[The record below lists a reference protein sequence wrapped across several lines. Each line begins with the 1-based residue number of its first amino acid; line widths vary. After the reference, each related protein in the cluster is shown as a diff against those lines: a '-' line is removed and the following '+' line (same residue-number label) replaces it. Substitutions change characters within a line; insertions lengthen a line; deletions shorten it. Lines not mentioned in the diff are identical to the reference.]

1 MDELTVGILVTVGL
15 LFAVF
20 LGVRVFVAAAIAGMV
35 GLVAMIGWDAG
46 AGIVGTIPHSK
57 SANYVLSVL
66 PMFILIGF
74 IAFHAGLTHSLFN
87 AAKAWVGW
95 VPGGLAVASVFAT
108 AGFAAV
114 SGASTATAAVFSRV
128 AIPYMLEYKYD
139 RRLAAGVVAA
149 GGTLASLIPPS
160 AILVIYAIIVEE
172 SVGTLIL
179 AAFIPGVISAII
191 YAALIIGQ
199 CWMKPELGPAVPSPP
214 MLERIKTLPGTLPIV
229 AVVVIIF
236 SAMMLGWAT
245 PTEAGALGASVIL
258 AIALVNGMKWH
269 SLQEALMET
278 AKLTAMIFSLIW
290 GVLIFVRFLGFAGL
304 PEAFATWI
312 VGLPFP
318 PLVIMIFILLGYAV
332 LGMFMDAIGM
342 LLLTLPVV
350 YPAVI
355 ALGYDPIWFGIIV
368 VKMCEVC
375 LITPP
380 VGLNCYVVSA
390 VRPDIPLGDVFK
402 GIFPFFLADAAT
414 IGLFLAFPGMILWL
428 PQFINS

>member
-1 MDELTVGILVTVGL
+1 MDDFTIGLVYTGFL
-15 LFAVF
+15 LVMVF
-20 LGVRVFVAAAIAGMV
+20 GGVRVFAAAAMV
-35 GLVAMIGWDAG
+35 GLFGTVHIIGWDAG
-46 AGIVGTIPHSK
+46 AGLIGTIPHSK
-57 SANYVLSVL
+57 AINYVLSVL

-74 IAFHAGLTHSLFN
+74 IAYHAGLTHALFN
-87 AAKAWVGW
+87 AARAWVGW

-128 AIPYMLEYKYD
+128 AIPHMLEHGYD
-139 RRLAAGVVAA
+139 KRLAAGVVAA

-179 AAFIPGVISAII
+179 AGFLPGVVSALI

-199 CWMKPELGPAVPSPP
+199 CIWKPEMGRPIASPP
-214 MLERIKTLPGTLPIV
+214 MGERIRTIPGTIPIF
-229 AVVVIIF
+229 AVVAIIF
-236 SAMMLGWAT
+236 SAMYTGWAT
-245 PTEAGALGASVIL
+245 PTEAGALGAFVVL
-258 AIALVNGMKWH
+258 CIALFNGMQWP
-269 SLQEALMET
+269 SLREALIET
-278 AKLTAMIFSLIW
+278 SKLTVMIFALVW
-290 GVLIFVRFLGFAGL
+290 GILIFVRFLGFAGL
-304 PEAFATWI
+304 PQAFAEFLI
-312 VGLPFP
+312 SLPLP
-318 PLVIMIFILLGYAV
+318 PVVVMIMILLGYAV

-380 VGLNCYVVSA
+380 VGLNCYVVAA
-390 VRPDIPLGDVFK
+390 VRPDIPLGDVFR
-402 GIFPFFLADAAT
+402 GIGPFFAADAAT
-414 IGLFLAFPGMILWL
+414 IGLFLAFPEIITWL
-428 PQFINS
+428 PNAIK